1 MKESPSIITVLLV
14 LPLLQVHSQ
23 NLEGNHTYRIGDKVE
38 KQLVEYELN
47 DESAKN
53 VVWDLR
59 DLSDLDGKHKVV
71 YTDVES
77 WGLNDP
83 CEYGANIRQ
92 ICRITGVSYGVIYRA
107 KVNH

>member
-1 MKESPSIITVLLV
+1 MKKSPSIITVLLV

-38 KQLVEYELN
+38 KQLVEYEPN

-59 DLSDLDGKHKVV
+59 DLSDLMITRTDPMIPLENGADGRLWKK
-71 YTDVES
+71 
-77 WGLNDP
+77 
-83 CEYGANIRQ
+83 
-92 ICRITGVSYGVIYRA
+92 
-107 KVNH
+107 K

>member
-59 DLSDLDGKHKVV
+59 DLSDLMITRTDPMIPKENGADGRLWKK
-71 YTDVES
+71 
-77 WGLNDP
+77 
-83 CEYGANIRQ
+83 
-92 ICRITGVSYGVIYRA
+92 
-107 KVNH
+107 K

>member
-1 MKESPSIITVLLV
+1 MKKSLSIITVLLV

-59 DLSDLDGKHKVV
+59 DLSDLMITRTDPMIPKENGADGRLWKK
-71 YTDVES
+71 
-77 WGLNDP
+77 
-83 CEYGANIRQ
+83 
-92 ICRITGVSYGVIYRA
+92 
-107 KVNH
+107 K

>member
-1 MKESPSIITVLLV
+1 MKKSPSIITVLLV

-53 VVWDLR
+53 VVWNLR
-59 DLSDLDGKHKVV
+59 DLSDLMITRTDPMIPLVV
-71 YTDVES
+71 RTVAGIS
-77 WGLNDP
+77 
-83 CEYGANIRQ
+83 R
-92 ICRITGVSYGVIYRA
+92 
-107 KVNH
+107 

>member
-1 MKESPSIITVLLV
+1 MIIVSYSIIV
-14 LPLLQVHSQ
+14 
-23 NLEGNHTYRIGDKVE
+23 IK
-38 KQLVEYELN
+38 
-47 DESAKN
+47 
-53 VVWDLR
+53 
-59 DLSDLDGKHKVV
+59 
-71 YTDVES
+71 ES

>member
-1 MKESPSIITVLLV
+1 MKKSPSIITVLLV

-59 DLSDLDGKHKVV
+59 DLSDLMITRTDPMIPKENGADGRLWKK
-71 YTDVES
+71 
-77 WGLNDP
+77 
-83 CEYGANIRQ
+83 
-92 ICRITGVSYGVIYRA
+92 
-107 KVNH
+107 K

>member
-23 NLEGNHTYRIGDKVE
+23 NLEGNHTLRIGDKVD

-59 DLSDLDGKHKVV
+59 DMSDLMITR
-71 YTDVES
+71 TDPMIPHF
-77 WGLNDP
+77 LLP
-83 CEYGANIRQ
+83 AP
-92 ICRITGVSYGVIYRA
+92 
-107 KVNH
+107 

>member
-1 MKESPSIITVLLV
+1 MKKSPSIITVLLV

-59 DLSDLDGKHKVV
+59 DLSDLDRKHKVV
-71 YTDVES
+71 YTDVYNKEQLVAGVENSVLTYYEQRES
-77 WGLNDP
+77 WG
-83 CEYGANIRQ
+83 RF
-92 ICRITGVSYGVIYRA
+92 
-107 KVNH
+107 